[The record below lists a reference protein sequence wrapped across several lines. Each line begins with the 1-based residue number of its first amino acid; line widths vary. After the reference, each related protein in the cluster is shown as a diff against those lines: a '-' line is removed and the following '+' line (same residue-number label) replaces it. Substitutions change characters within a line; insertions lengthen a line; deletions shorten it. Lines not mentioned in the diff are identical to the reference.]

1 MAEFALKPTKPR
13 QIKHPTSKLLH
24 WMGILTGVWLLPAIV
39 STPPA
44 FAAERIQ
51 ITFEIFER
59 SISINSLELYARQ
72 GRINQDLAA
81 YAQYAN
87 PQQMAKLRQILVTRL
102 PISPVAVSQFLY
114 TPQAE
119 YLLER
124 LGQVIQ
130 PEAGISGSRA
140 IRAALIKA
148 AADRNGLT
156 LLNFL
161 RKFPT
166 PSIRIDLVRSLQIAD
181 ELSKIV
187 EQNNKAI
194 AAVTSASATE
204 ATGDS
209 QLNLSRLPD
218 LRRPGTFTWRK
229 ETLRLNDTSR
239 NRVFDADVY
248 LPISPILQARQT
260 PAPVIVISHGVGSDR
275 TSFVY
280 LAEQLASYG
289 FVVAVPEHPGS
300 NAQQLQNLLAGRAF
314 QAIKPD
320 EFINRPLDI
329 KFLLDELERR
339 SQSDLTFQ
347 GKINLQ
353 QVGVI
358 GQSFGGYTALALAGA
373 TLDFGQLQKNC
384 QNLDRSWNLSL
395 LLQCEVLK
403 LTPAQNNLRDERIKA
418 AIAINPLSSSV
429 FGSTGMSQIKIPV
442 AIVAGSADTVT
453 PALEEQ
459 IQPFTWLTTPD
470 KYLVTIANATH
481 FSTLEEAGPGDGVWP
496 VPLPFG
502 PEPATTRRYMRAL
515 SLAFFQTYL
524 SDRSEYR
531 PYLSAG
537 YARFIS
543 REALQLSLVQSFSD
557 AQLTAALQREG
568 TGRGAGDSGSR
579 GAEVN

>member
-1 MAEFALKPTKPR
+1 MAEFAVKSTKAH
-13 QIKHPTSKLLH
+13 QSKHPTSKLLH
-24 WMGILTGVWLLPAIV
+24 WMGILTGVWLLPAIAP
-39 STPPA
+39 TPPA

-59 SISINSLELYARQ
+59 SIAVNSLELYARQ
-72 GRINQDLAA
+72 GRINDDLAA
-81 YAQYAN
+81 YFQYV
-87 PQQMAKLRQILVTRL
+87 PSEQRVKLRQILVTRL

-130 PEAGISGSRA
+130 TEAGVSGSRA
-140 IRAALIKA
+140 IRAALIKS

-194 AAVTSASATE
+194 AAVTSASGTE
-204 ATGDS
+204 ATAQSGLTLS
-209 QLNLSRLPD
+209 QLPD
-218 LRRPGTFTWRK
+218 LQRRGSFTWRK
-229 ETLRLNDTSR
+229 ETLRLNDISR

-248 LPISPILQARQT
+248 LPISPILQPRQT

-275 TSFVY
+275 TSFLY
-280 LAEQLASYG
+280 LAQQLASYG

-300 NAQQLQNLLAGRAF
+300 NAQQLQNLLAGRAL

-320 EFINRPLDI
+320 EFINRPLDV

-347 GKINLQ
+347 GKMNLQ

-403 LTPAQNNLRDERIKA
+403 LSPDRTNLRDERIKA

-429 FGSTGMSQIKIPV
+429 FGPAGMSQIKIPV

-453 PALEEQ
+453 PPLEEQ

-470 KYLVTIANATH
+470 KYLVTIANGTH
-481 FSTLEEAGPGDGVWP
+481 FSTLEEAGPGGGVWP

-502 PEPATTRRYMRAL
+502 PEPATARRYMRAL
-515 SLAFFQTYL
+515 SVAFFHTYL
-524 SDRSEYR
+524 SDREDYR
-531 PYLSAG
+531 PYLSAA
-537 YARFIS
+537 YTRFIS
-543 REALQLSLVQSFSD
+543 REALPLSLVQSFSD

-568 TGRGAGDSGSR
+568 AGDSRSR
-579 GAEVN
+579 GAEEQRSR